1 MRSKPVSRTA
11 ASRFL
16 AVLLVALLAIT
27 ACQTATP
34 EDGSAEPAATTT
46 EASPTPTA
54 KTMCASGADLAVDVA
69 FLRNVEVSEDGLLS
83 LIVSVDAALGEA
95 RTLGPLVVEEYQPLV
110 ADVVVSLQ
118 ELRDIAEKLE
128 ELDTLGEGIV
138 AIGEAITE
146 VGVTMDA
153 LATQLREPCPEEEN
167 E

>member
-1 MRSKPVSRTA
+1 MHSEPVSWPA
-11 ASRFL
+11 ASRLL
-16 AVLLVALLAIT
+16 AVLLVALFAIT
-27 ACQTATP
+27 ACQTASP
-34 EDGSAEPAATTT
+34 EDGSAEPAATTKP
-46 EASPTPTA
+46 SPTPTA

-110 ADVVVSLQ
+110 ADVVASLQ
-118 ELRDIAEKLE
+118 ELRDIAEELE

-146 VGVTMDA
+146 VGVVMDA